1 MNILWTALSYAIGLD
16 SFSRPFSLPG
26 HPSPADYFHLSP
38 SLYIPLSTHFLFYL
52 SPLFM
57 FPSLPYFPLPTHIS
71 KLTSLSIP
79 DILPLLQWIIFFHH
93 FPFPP
98 TQRLQS
104 CDTLA
109 SPCSQQVVLV
119 CLWWEEWPHG
129 GTTVLSPWAVGDSGK
144 QVPYLSPWGLSTQ
157 AWFKSY
163 SSAPAV

>member
-1 MNILWTALSYAIGLD
+1 MNCIIICNWTWFLSW

-38 SLYIPLSTHFLFYL
+38 SLYVPFSTHFLFYL
-52 SPLFM
+52 SSLFM

-104 CDTLA
+104 CDSSFSMQPA
-109 SPCSQQVVLV
+109 GGAGVPVVGGVTTRWHYRAVPLGCWRLWEAGPLSLSLRLV
-119 CLWWEEWPHG
+119 NTSLI
-129 GTTVLSPWAVGDSGK
+129 
-144 QVPYLSPWGLSTQ
+144 
-157 AWFKSY
+157 
-163 SSAPAV
+163 